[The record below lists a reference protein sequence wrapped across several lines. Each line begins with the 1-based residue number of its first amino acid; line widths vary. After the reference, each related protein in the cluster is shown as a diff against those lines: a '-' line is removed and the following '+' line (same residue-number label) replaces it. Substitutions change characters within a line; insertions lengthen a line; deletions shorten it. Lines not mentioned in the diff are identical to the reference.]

1 MGLVMDDTLGNKID
15 DAVENTEAAAALA
28 VTAATFAQEAAAD
41 TVASI
46 GIDAKLDM
54 IIEGLGTL
62 NARLAVTQATVDAA
76 VEEIVS
82 ELNDED
88 VLDTNEDEDIFIVI
102 DDDDDDD
109 DDDNSPIDTDE
120 EDTRDSFDGSED
132 SEDES
137 GGTVVEQPNLEPIQ
151 QNRRKGGL
159 RKNRRRRR

>member
-15 DAVENTEAAAALA
+15 DAVENT
-28 VTAATFAQEAAAD
+28 EAAAD